1 MRLPTPREVSPHV
14 AIWIAVASLYALG
27 ALDFLEY
34 RLADLRYRL
43 TPQEASGELVV
54 VSIDAESIA
63 EIGTWPW
70 PRSLHAQA
78 VKRLSAAG
86 ARQIALDIDFSSRS
100 TPAEDTTLANALEG
114 TKPPPIVPVFKQF
127 SRSIRGLSSIIETG
141 PIDEIARSGR
151 LASINVQPE
160 SDGLVRRLRYSDFWR
175 GQHVPS
181 LAAALVTP
189 GRFAEGSFHIDFGID
204 VSSIPVVSFADLIA
218 GRFDERRIKGRAV
231 VIGSTAI
238 ELGDQIAVPIHKA
251 LPGVLVE
258 SLAYE
263 SIIQNRA
270 LKRSG
275 ITPVVIIALV
285 MALLLGPWLVRADWR
300 SGALAAMAVVV
311 GAPTAA
317 LAAQAQFPVLVDT
330 APLML
335 VAFLSYGTGLV
346 GKINT
351 QARQIFK
358 QDMAALHRQAMMQT
372 LLEQSFDG
380 FMSID
385 AAGRIQWI
393 NRAGAEIF
401 NATENELIGE
411 DAGQLF
417 GDKKPAGAVVEFL
430 EAQLALGGPAA
441 PREVVGSRDNSTT
454 FPMELAVARSALTL
468 SRHALERRT
477 VERVF
482 YLCTVRDISDRKKV
496 ETDLRQAQK
505 MEAVGQL
512 TGGAAHEFNNLLMV
526 VAGNLDLMRRADKGE
541 FTSLIDRAQRAV
553 SRGASLT
560 RHLLAFSRKQPLHP
574 SNVNLGELLL
584 SVEELLSGTIS
595 GEIEIETS
603 CPEELWQI
611 HVDPIQIELALL
623 NIAIN
628 ARDAMPGGGTISMT
642 AWNISEMTERPVNGA
657 KLRPGDYVVIAV
669 SDTGGGMEPEIIERA
684 FEPFFTTKE
693 VGKGTGLGLSMV
705 YGFVEQSGGAVE
717 VDSQIGRG
725 SIVRLFLPKAELVDD
740 FGELTS

>member
-1 MRLPTPREVSPHV
+1 MRLPTRKEVAPHV
-14 AIWIAVASLYALG
+14 AIWIVVASLYALG
-27 ALDFLEY
+27 TLDFLEF

-43 TPQEASGELVV
+43 TPQKASGDLVV
-54 VSIDAESIA
+54 VSIDAESVA

-70 PRSLHAQA
+70 PRSLHARA
-78 VKRLSAAG
+78 IERLSAAG
-86 ARQIALDIDFSSRS
+86 ARQIALDVDFSSRS
-100 TPAEDTTLANALEG
+100 TSEEDATLATAMG
-114 TKPPPIVPVFKQF
+114 RTKPPPIVPVFKQF

-141 PIDEIARSGR
+141 PIAEIAHAGR

-160 SDGLVRRLRYSDFWR
+160 SDGLVRRLRYGDFWQ
-175 GQHVPS
+175 GQNVPS

-189 GRFAEGSFHIDFGID
+189 GRFSEGSFYIDFGID
-204 VSSIPVVSFADLIA
+204 VASIPVVSFADLIA
-218 GRFDERRIKGRAV
+218 GRFDERRIKGRSV

-258 SLAYE
+258 SLAFE

-275 ITPVVIIALV
+275 ILPIVVIALV

-300 SGALAAMAVVV
+300 SGALATTGAFV
-311 GAPTAA
+311 GAPSLA
-317 LAAQAQFPVLVDT
+317 LVAQAQFPVLIDT
-330 APLML
+330 APIML
-335 VAFLSYGTGLV
+335 VAVLSYGSGLV

-358 QDMAALHRQAMMQT
+358 QDMAAVHRQAMMRT

-380 FMSID
+380 FMSIN
-385 AAGRIQWI
+385 AEGRIQWI

-401 NATENELIGE
+401 GASENELIGE
-411 DAGQLF
+411 DAGVLF
-417 GDKKPAGAVVEFL
+417 ADNMPVGAVVEFL
-430 EAQLALGGPAA
+430 EAQLVLGAA
-441 PREVVGSRDNSTT
+441 GTPREVVGSRAPSAS

-468 SRHALERRT
+468 SRHPLERRT
-477 VERVF
+477 VERAF
-482 YLCTVRDISDRKKV
+482 YLCTVRDISARKKV

-541 FTSLIDRAQRAV
+541 FTNLIDRAQRAV

-574 SNVNLGELLL
+574 TNVNLGELLL
-584 SVEELLSGTIS
+584 SVEELLSGTIT
-595 GEIEIETS
+595 GEITIETS
-603 CPEELWQI
+603 VPDELWQI

-628 ARDAMPGGGTISMT
+628 ARDAMPNGGTISMT
-642 AWNISEMTERPVNGA
+642 AYNISEMSERPVNGA

-669 SDTGGGMEPEIIERA
+669 SDTGAGMEPEIIERA

-725 SIVRLFLPKAELVDD
+725 SVIRLFLPKAELVDD
-740 FGELTS
+740 LSEFTN